1 MMIISVNWLRKYLGQ
16 KVDIDQLTER
26 IGSRLVEIESVAPL
40 ADKYRSPVIV
50 KVVDCVP
57 HPDSDHMHVCQID
70 DGGVVVDAER
80 NDDGYVQV
88 VCGAPNVHTGMLAVG
103 CHPVQLCRKAMA
115 LMMSLS

>member
-1 MMIISVNWLRKYLGQ
+1 MIISVNWLRKYLGQ

-70 DGGVVVDAER
+70 DGSYGNA
-80 NDDGYVQV
+80 G
-88 VCGAPNVHTGMLAVG
+88 GLA
-103 CHPVQLCRKAMA
+103 AA
-115 LMMSLS
+115 LFNCAGKLWH